1 MKEILTIS
9 ITGTVEIIT
18 ADYYQNPLQLLQNI
32 WRVKV
37 KHERTAA
44 FIHIPVE
51 RSSAATNK
59 WRKLLNPGSL
69 LSFKGTVDNDMVIAT
84 EVQIKPKAKQL
95 EMNLTETAQAIEQI
109 KKISA

>member
-37 KHERTAA
+37 KHERTTA

-95 EMNLTETAQAIEQI
+95 EMNLTETTQALEQI